1 MQVVLQRGERACKL
15 LQAIEGQRTYLGI
28 LERDRL
34 ASVALGANAIQTYD
48 IARHVVADKLLAAIL
63 SHDRRL
69 ARAQPDRIQRGE
81 RFPCAV

>member
-34 ASVALGANAIQTYD
+34 ASAALGANAIQTTT
-48 IARHVVADKLLAAIL
+48 
-63 SHDRRL
+63 S
-69 ARAQPDRIQRGE
+69 PGMW
-81 RFPCAV
+81 